1 MAEPSKTRVL
11 ELNSGLGMFAA
22 KKQETVLEAKIRALN
37 VARYRFFAM
46 CQVRLRNGMEPPKK

>member
-1 MAEPSKTRVL
+1 
-11 ELNSGLGMFAA
+11 MFGAR
-22 KKQETVLEAKIRALN
+22 KQETVLEAKIRALN